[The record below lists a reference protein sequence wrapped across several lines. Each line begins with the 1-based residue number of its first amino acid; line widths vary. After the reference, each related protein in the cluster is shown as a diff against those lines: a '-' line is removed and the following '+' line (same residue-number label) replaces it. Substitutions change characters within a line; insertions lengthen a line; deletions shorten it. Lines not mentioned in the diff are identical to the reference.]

1 MEFEPAYNRYA
12 IASLNQR
19 LGALIVDFLSCWFLA
34 ELLQAIL
41 TITTSA
47 TLQFFAFL
55 VMWVIFRVFIAA
67 KAQGQ
72 TFGRWLMSV
81 RIVDAQYGRTATVG
95 ALFAREAVVFICSLI
110 LLKTITST
118 LIVFAWI
125 PFVADAALAIAD
137 GETRQTIHDR
147 LGGTIA
153 IQSRRG
159 FALPTKITN
168 FLNQAGEKAA
178 EFYGDREDEPLGKQR
193 RNSRTGQSNR
203 EWENPNS
210 RSGRAQSGRSQ
221 SSNNR
226 RRYAQ
231 RDLWDDMAAS
241 NQDNFSDDGD
251 NWDDSSSI
259 TPPPQQRNDSR
270 TGSSR
275 SSGYRDEER
284 GNDFRAS
291 SFNDMSSDLDQEDDF
306 NSNNDNWDQE
316 PPPQPSARRPRRGKR
331 PRG

>member
-55 VMWVIFRVFIAA
+55 VMWVIFRVFVAA
-67 KAQGQ
+67 KSQGQ

-178 EFYGDREDEPLGKQR
+178 EFYGDREDEPLGNQR
-193 RNSRTGQSNR
+193 RSNR
-203 EWENPNS
+203 RGNNESWENPN
-210 RSGRAQSGRSQ
+210 GRSSRAPSARSQ
-221 SSNNR
+221 AGNSR

-241 NQDNFSDDGD
+241 NQNDFSDDGD

-259 TPPPQQRNDSR
+259 EPPSRQRNNFRDS
-270 TGSSR
+270 SLNNI
-275 SSGYRDEER
+275 DA
-284 GNDFRAS
+284 DV
-291 SFNDMSSDLDQEDDF
+291 DQPDDF
-306 NSNNDNWDQE
+306 GSDDSWNQE
-316 PPPQPSARRPRRGKR
+316 PPPQPSARRPRRGRR
-331 PRG
+331 PRGGN

>member
-1 MEFEPAYNRYA
+1 MEFDPVDNRQSSGSA
-12 IASLNQR
+12 SGNGIATLNQR
-19 LGALIVDFLSCWFLA
+19 LGALLVDFLSCWFLA

-55 VMWVIFRVFIAA
+55 VMWVIFRVFVPA
-67 KAQGQ
+67 KSQGQ
-72 TFGRWLMSV
+72 SFGRWLMSV

-95 ALFAREAVVFICSLI
+95 ALFTREVVVFVCSLI

-137 GETRQTIHDR
+137 SETRQTIHDR

-178 EFYGDREDEPLGKQR
+178 EFYGDRDDAAFDQPKR
-193 RNSRTGQSNR
+193 SNR
-203 EWENPNS
+203 RGDVYRDNDNS
-210 RSGRAQSGRSQ
+210 RSSRSQ
-221 SSNNR
+221 SVRARSGNSR

-231 RDLWDDMAAS
+231 RDLWADMATEQRDS
-241 NQDNFSDDGD
+241 FTDDGD
-251 NWDDSSSI
+251 IWDDSSSI
-259 TPPPQQRNDSR
+259 EPPLQQRN
-270 TGSSR
+270 
-275 SSGYRDEER
+275 
-284 GNDFRAS
+284 NFRVHS
-291 SFNDMSSDLDQEDDF
+291 SFNDIDADVDQPDGFGSD
-306 NSNNDNWDQE
+306 NSWDQE
-316 PPPQPSARRPRRGKR
+316 PPQPSARRPRREKR
-331 PRG
+331 PKE

>member
-1 MEFEPAYNRYA
+1 M
-12 IASLNQR
+12 
-19 LGALIVDFLSCWFLA
+19 
-34 ELLQAIL
+34 
-41 TITTSA
+41 
-47 TLQFFAFL
+47 
-55 VMWVIFRVFIAA
+55 AA
-67 KAQGQ
+67 KSQGQ

-178 EFYGDREDEPLGKQR
+178 EFYGDREDEPLGNQR
-193 RNSRTGQSNR
+193 RSNR
-203 EWENPNS
+203 RGNNESWENSN
-210 RSGRAQSGRSQ
+210 GRSSRAPSARSQ
-221 SSNNR
+221 AGNSR

-241 NQDNFSDDGD
+241 NQNDFSDDGD

-259 TPPPQQRNDSR
+259 EPPSRQRNNFRDS
-270 TGSSR
+270 SLNNI
-275 SSGYRDEER
+275 DA
-284 GNDFRAS
+284 DV
-291 SFNDMSSDLDQEDDF
+291 DQPDDF
-306 NSNNDNWDQE
+306 GSDDSWNQE
-316 PPPQPSARRPRRGKR
+316 PPPQPSARRPRRGRR
-331 PRG
+331 PRGGN